1 MSRILF
7 FLLCGAIPLMAS
19 AGVVFRVENDRLR
32 AAVPAEDTLAVLC
45 WNLENFFD
53 WQDGGTGESDTEF
66 SARGV
71 RHWTRRKFE
80 AKARAIGKTVA
91 WSVGQGGRLPD
102 VIAVQEVEN
111 GNVLR
116 RLTEFSLLRKF
127 GYEHVHFD
135 SPDRRGIDVALLYRP
150 SVLRLAGARP
160 IPVRAVQG
168 ADSLRTRD
176 ILLAQLEDRK
186 GRIWSFLVCHFPSK
200 YGGGD
205 SDWRREAAARRLRE
219 AVDSL
224 VAAPSGSSVVASG
237 EASFVGK
244 VTVGNERI
252 IALGD
257 FNDIPQSPV
266 FRILAAPLSSKPLR
280 EDSLSGNAESRLP
293 LVNLAEPLSRQGSGS
308 IRFEGRWQQID
319 MVFVPPALAPF
330 CSLAV
335 LHPPFLTR
343 HDNVHS
349 GDRPLRTFLGP
360 RYEGGVS
367 DHRPLLLL
375 VCSP

>member
-1 MSRILF
+1 MSRT
-7 FLLCGAIPLMAS
+7 FLLSLLLVPMFLVEPAGA
-19 AGVVFRVENDRLR
+19 V
-32 AAVPAEDTLAVLC
+32 EDTLAVLC

-53 WQDGGTGESDTEF
+53 WKDGGTGGSDTEF
-66 SARGV
+66 SARGI

-80 AKARAIGKTVA
+80 TKARAIGKTVA
-91 WSVGQGGRLPD
+91 WAAGKGGRVPD

-111 GNVLR
+111 AFVLQ
-116 RLTEFSLLRKF
+116 RLIDLSLLRKL
-127 GYEHVHFD
+127 GYESVHFD
-135 SPDRRGIDVALLYRP
+135 SPDRRGIDVGLLYRP

-160 IPVRAVQG
+160 VPVRAALE

-176 ILLAQLEDRK
+176 ILLVQLEDRK
-186 GRIWSFLVCHFPSK
+186 GRMWSFFVCHFPSK

-205 SDWRREAAARRLRE
+205 SDWRREAAARRLRTV
-219 AVDSL
+219 VDSL
-224 VAAPSGSSVVASG
+224 A
-237 EASFVGK
+237 EASSGYSHK
-244 VTVGNERI
+244 DRI

-257 FNDIPQSPV
+257 FNDTPDSPV
-266 FRILAAPLSSKPLR
+266 FRVLA
-280 EDSLSGNAESRLP
+280 GP
-293 LVNLAEPLSRQGSGS
+293 LVNLAEPLSRRGSGS

-319 MVFVPPALAPF
+319 MAFVSPALAPF
-330 CSLAV
+330 CSLSV
-335 LHPPFLTR
+335 LHPPFLTK

-375 VCSP
+375 VRSP

>member
-1 MSRILF
+1 MFRT
-7 FLLCGAIPLMAS
+7 FLLSLILVPMFL
-19 AGVVFRVENDRLR
+19 VEP
-32 AAVPAEDTLAVLC
+32 AVAAEDTLAVLC

-53 WQDGGTGESDTEF
+53 WKDGGTGESDTEF
-66 SARGV
+66 SARGI

-80 AKARAIGKTVA
+80 TKARAIGKTVA
-91 WSVGQGGRLPD
+91 WAAGKGGRVPD

-111 GNVLR
+111 AFVLQ
-116 RLTEFSLLRKF
+116 RLIDLSLLRKL
-127 GYEHVHFD
+127 GYESVHFD
-135 SPDRRGIDVALLYRP
+135 SPDRRGIDVGLLYRP

-160 IPVRAVQG
+160 VPVGAVLG

-176 ILLAQLEDRK
+176 ILLVQLEDRK
-186 GRIWSFLVCHFPSK
+186 GRMWSFFVCHFPSK

-219 AVDSL
+219 VVDSL
-224 VAAPSGSSVVASG
+224 VEAPSGSSVVSSG
-237 EASFVGK
+237 EASFVGE

-257 FNDIPQSPV
+257 FNDTPDSPV
-266 FRILAAPLSSKPLR
+266 FRILT
-280 EDSLSGNAESRLP
+280 GP
-293 LVNLAEPLSRQGSGS
+293 LVNLAEPLSRRGSGS
-308 IRFEGRWQQID
+308 IRFEGHWQQID

-330 CSLAV
+330 CSLSV
-335 LHPPFLTR
+335 LHPPFLTK

-375 VCSP
+375 LRSP

>member
-1 MSRILF
+1 MFRT
-7 FLLCGAIPLMAS
+7 FLLSLLLAPMFLVEPAGA
-19 AGVVFRVENDRLR
+19 V
-32 AAVPAEDTLAVLC
+32 EDTLAVLC

-53 WQDGGTGESDTEF
+53 WKDGGTGESDTEF
-66 SARGV
+66 SARGT

-80 AKARAIGKTVA
+80 TKARAIGKTVA
-91 WSVGQGGRLPD
+91 WAAGKGGRVPD

-111 GNVLR
+111 AFVLQ
-116 RLTEFSLLRKF
+116 RLIDLSLLRKL
-127 GYEHVHFD
+127 GYESVHFD
-135 SPDRRGIDVALLYRP
+135 SPDRRGIDVGLLYRP
-150 SVLRLAGARP
+150 SVLRLAWARP
-160 IPVRAVQG
+160 VPVWAALE

-176 ILLAQLEDRK
+176 ILLVQLEDRK
-186 GRIWSFLVCHFPSK
+186 GRMWSFFVCHFPSK

-219 AVDSL
+219 VVDSL
-224 VAAPSGSSVVASG
+224 VEAPSGSSH
-237 EASFVGK
+237 K
-244 VTVGNERI
+244 DRI

-257 FNDIPQSPV
+257 FNDTPQSPV
-266 FRILAAPLSSKPLR
+266 FRVLA
-280 EDSLSGNAESRLP
+280 GP

-330 CSLAV
+330 CSLSV
-335 LHPPFLTR
+335 LHPPFLTK

-367 DHRPLLLL
+367 DHRPLLLIIRSL
-375 VCSP
+375 

>member
-1 MSRILF
+1 MFRT
-7 FLLCGAIPLMAS
+7 FLLSFLLGPMFL
-19 AGVVFRVENDRLR
+19 VEP
-32 AAVPAEDTLAVLC
+32 AVAAEDSLAVLC

-53 WQDGGTGESDTEF
+53 WKDGGTGESDTEF
-66 SARGV
+66 SARGA

-80 AKARAIGKTVA
+80 VKVRAIGKTVA
-91 WSVGQGGRLPD
+91 WAAGKGGRVPD

-111 GNVLR
+111 AFVLR
-116 RLTEFSLLRKF
+116 RLIDNSLLRKL
-127 GYEHVHFD
+127 GYEYVHYD
-135 SPDRRGIDVALLYRP
+135 SPDRRGIDVGLLYRP
-150 SVLRLAGARP
+150 SVLRLVGAWP
-160 IPVRAVQG
+160 IPVEAVLG

-186 GRIWSFLVCHFPSK
+186 GRCWSFLVCHFPSK

-205 SDWRREAAARRLRE
+205 SDWRREEAARRLRTV
-219 AVDSL
+219 VDSL
-224 VAAPSGSSVVASG
+224 IAAPSGSSVVASD
-237 EASFVGK
+237 EASFVGEAP
-244 VTVGNERI
+244 VGSDRI

-257 FNDIPQSPV
+257 FNDTPDSPV
-266 FRILAAPLSSKPLR
+266 FRILA
-280 EDSLSGNAESRLP
+280 GP
-293 LVNLAEPLSRQGSGS
+293 LVNLAEPLSRRGSGS

-319 MVFVPPALAPF
+319 MAFVPPALAPY
-330 CSLAV
+330 CTLSV

-367 DHRPLLLL
+367 DHRPLLLIIRSL
-375 VCSP
+375 